1 MPPKHIVFRSG
12 CIGSAK
18 HCVMRGEGYWQV
30 TGGPKAAVHS
40 TILLALRRTCYW
52 QVAGGPKAAVHSTI
66 LLARSCENDW
76 QVAGGHKAAAH
87 CANSEL
93 RGKIGRDQNGKSGVK
108 PGVHSHKH
116 SCIPSF
122 VVDYNG
128 LQHYREV
135 QPGVPPAAACA
146 CDSDSADASPAGA
159 ASAGASEFISRA
171 AFRVCRSSL
180 S

>member
-135 QPGVPPAAACA
+135 HYPERQSGTQFARFRAPSQHRASERVLHPPSKRAAAQRLV
-146 CDSDSADASPAGA
+146 G
-159 ASAGASEFISRA
+159 
-171 AFRVCRSSL
+171 
-180 S
+180 